1 MAKEHDILINRD
13 SNGKIRIVD
22 ISLDWNDDLHAF
34 LIQRKTSVMG
44 GKITEQ
50 PIIEIKRGLASRS
63 VQEQALLQYK
73 SNIKKYLDKGYKNI
87 KDLGYNSL
95 NEFNP
100 DEILDKNQTDA
111 NGFKKHMLAKS
122 SNDVATKIFDS
133 VPVWYASRKIDGCFK
148 GNTMITTDQGLKRID
163 EIVNKKLQLNV
174 LSYNETTQQLEYK
187 PIINWFDN
195 GTASSKDFCQ
205 IQLTHGKTLVCT
217 KNHKFYSNREWI
229 EIEKCQ
235 TVNKITLSNEQESLL
250 LGTLLGD
257 SCFTFD
263 YRQKNPSYRFAL
275 CHKDPSFLQQ
285 VIELL
290 GFTGKYSEF
299 TSGYGS
305 KCYRFTS
312 SALVDLLDCNKY
324 YHLENGRYIRNLY
337 TAEFLNNNLTD
348 LGVSIW
354 IADDGSIS
362 YNNGNKNT
370 PILHISTEGW
380 DIKQIEEFEKFFKLR
395 YNITITRIVDKR
407 KVNDKQAGIRLRF
420 KTTDTLKL
428 LNILKNYI
436 FKSVEYKYYY
446 TDGKY
451 ATLEQ
456 SISEV
461 PVLIK
466 PVKSSNRIHKYDIE
480 VADNHNYFANGFLV
494 HNCRCSFYWKDNQIH
509 TASRGGGNYDAA
521 CQDFIN
527 HPKFI
532 EFFKKHPDIVLDGE
546 MYKFGLS
553 LQQISGCIR
562 TELSEGKYKLEYYI
576 YDTMTEDK
584 TFEERL
590 QELEMIKNELNLDFQ
605 PEREWDEDDLRVQ
618 IVPHEKVSG
627 WSNIKKLHDKY
638 VNEGWEGLVIRD
650 PSKKYKYGGRSNNM
664 IKVKERQEETFTI
677 VGYELGLRG
686 VEDMVFRMKTQG
698 NIEFLAKPMGSR
710 EVKENYMKNI
720 DSLIGKPGECTFFY
734 LSDDGVPLQ
743 PVFKAVRLDLM

>member
-13 SNGKIRIVD
+13 SLGKIRVVD

-50 PIIEIKRGLASRS
+50 PIIEVKRGLASRT
-63 VQEQALLQYK
+63 VTQQALLQYK
-73 SNIKKYLDKGYKNI
+73 SNVKKYLDKGYKNI
-87 KDLGYNSL
+87 KDLGYSSL

-100 DEILDKNQTDA
+100 DEVLDKNQTDA

-133 VPVWYASRKIDGCFK
+133 VPVWYASRKLDGC
-148 GNTMITTDQGLKRID
+148 R
-163 EIVNKKLQLNV
+163 
-174 LSYNETTQQLEYK
+174 
-187 PIINWFDN
+187 
-195 GTASSKDFCQ
+195 A
-205 IQLTHGKTLVCT
+205 
-217 KNHKFYSNREWI
+217 
-229 EIEKCQ
+229 
-235 TVNKITLSNEQESLL
+235 
-250 LGTLLGD
+250 
-257 SCFTFD
+257 
-263 YRQKNPSYRFAL
+263 
-275 CHKDPSFLQQ
+275 
-285 VIELL
+285 
-290 GFTGKYSEF
+290 
-299 TSGYGS
+299 
-305 KCYRFTS
+305 
-312 SALVDLLDCNKY
+312 
-324 YHLENGRYIRNLY
+324 
-337 TAEFLNNNLTD
+337 
-348 LGVSIW
+348 
-354 IADDGSIS
+354 
-362 YNNGNKNT
+362 
-370 PILHISTEGW
+370 
-380 DIKQIEEFEKFFKLR
+380 
-395 YNITITRIVDKR
+395 
-407 KVNDKQAGIRLRF
+407 
-420 KTTDTLKL
+420 
-428 LNILKNYI
+428 
-436 FKSVEYKYYY
+436 
-446 TDGKY
+446 
-451 ATLEQ
+451 
-456 SISEV
+456 
-461 PVLIK
+461 
-466 PVKSSNRIHKYDIE
+466 
-480 VADNHNYFANGFLV
+480 
-494 HNCRCSFYWKDNQIH
+494 SFYWKDNQIH

-605 PEREWDEDDLRVQ
+605 PEREWAEDDLRVQ

-743 PVFKAVRLDLM
+743 AVFKSVRLDLM

>member
-1 MAKEHDILINRD
+1 MAKEQDILINRD

-34 LIQRKTSVMG
+34 LIQRKTSIMG

-50 PIIEIKRGLASRS
+50 PIIEIKRGLAGRS
-63 VQEQALLQYK
+63 VVQQAELQYK
-73 SNIKKYLDKGYKNI
+73 SNVKKYLDKGYKNI

-100 DEILDKNQTDA
+100 DEVLDKNQTDA

-133 VPVWYASRKIDGCFK
+133 VPVWYASRKIDGC
-148 GNTMITTDQGLKRID
+148 
-163 EIVNKKLQLNV
+163 
-174 LSYNETTQQLEYK
+174 
-187 PIINWFDN
+187 
-195 GTASSKDFCQ
+195 
-205 IQLTHGKTLVCT
+205 
-217 KNHKFYSNREWI
+217 
-229 EIEKCQ
+229 
-235 TVNKITLSNEQESLL
+235 
-250 LGTLLGD
+250 
-257 SCFTFD
+257 
-263 YRQKNPSYRFAL
+263 
-275 CHKDPSFLQQ
+275 
-285 VIELL
+285 
-290 GFTGKYSEF
+290 
-299 TSGYGS
+299 
-305 KCYRFTS
+305 
-312 SALVDLLDCNKY
+312 
-324 YHLENGRYIRNLY
+324 
-337 TAEFLNNNLTD
+337 
-348 LGVSIW
+348 
-354 IADDGSIS
+354 
-362 YNNGNKNT
+362 
-370 PILHISTEGW
+370 
-380 DIKQIEEFEKFFKLR
+380 
-395 YNITITRIVDKR
+395 
-407 KVNDKQAGIRLRF
+407 
-420 KTTDTLKL
+420 
-428 LNILKNYI
+428 
-436 FKSVEYKYYY
+436 
-446 TDGKY
+446 
-451 ATLEQ
+451 
-456 SISEV
+456 
-461 PVLIK
+461 
-466 PVKSSNRIHKYDIE
+466 
-480 VADNHNYFANGFLV
+480 
-494 HNCRCSFYWKDNQIH
+494 RCSYYWKDNQIH

-532 EFFKKHPDIVLDGE
+532 EFFKRHPDIVLDGE

-576 YDTMTEDK
+576 YDTMTDDK

-605 PEREWDEDDLRVQ
+605 PEREWAEDDLRVQ

-720 DSLIGKPGECTFFY
+720 NSLIGKPGECTFFY